1 MTKIQTQNPAQKKVP
16 ARSRSRFLIKKG
28 ISRTLLYVV
37 LCAIGLTMVLPFI
50 WMLSTSLK
58 SEKGAV
64 EIPPKWLPRQSATFA
79 DYQGKSIK
87 VSLLKKTLGVK
98 RSDTGELTTV
108 YDQALKTSKP
118 YMGLW
123 GKETNSIL
131 VEKDGASTTVPVEVL
146 ASNARVRIIEAG
158 PDFDKVVDLDGK
170 NVYEKSWISP
180 QWSNYPVTWG
190 KLPFGRSYINTII
203 LSLSVTIG
211 QVLTCSLAAFAFAR
225 LRFPGRDKLFFGY
238 LATMMIPGAVT
249 LIPVYILFVKMPE
262 ALNFLFQTDWFSQD
276 LYFMGKYYMGRLV
289 GGNSYFA
296 MIAPG
301 LFSAYG
307 TFMLRQ
313 FFMSLPK
320 ELEDAA
326 RIDGC
331 GNLRIYWHVTLP
343 LSRVGIITLA
353 TFTFMGSW
361 KAFMWPLLIINSEEL
376 VPLQV
381 LLQRFHGQYTSENNL
396 MMAGAIIVLIPLL
409 VVFIIGQRYFVK
421 GIQLGGVKG

>member
-1 MTKIQTQNPAQKKVP
+1 MTKTAERYRRRLPIKKVVN
-16 ARSRSRFLIKKG
+16 RG
-28 ISRTLLYVV
+28 LLYVILSV
-37 LCAIGLTMVLPFI
+37 IGLTMVLPFL

-58 SEKGAV
+58 TEKGAL
-64 EIPPKWLPRQSATFA
+64 EIPPKWIPRQSALFA
-79 DYQGKSIK
+79 EYQGHDVKII
-87 VSLLKKTLGVK
+87 LLKKTLNV
-98 RSDTGELTTV
+98 RRTDTGQELTV
-108 YDQALKTSKP
+108 YEQAVKTAKP
-118 YMGLW
+118 HLGLW
-123 GKETNSIL
+123 GKEAASVL
-131 VEKDGASTTVPVEVL
+131 VDKDGSPTRVPVEVL
-146 ASNARVRIIEAG
+146 SSTARVRIMEEG
-158 PDFDKVVDLDGK
+158 PNYDKVVDMDGK
-170 NVYEKSWISP
+170 DIHEKSWVSP
-180 QWSNYPVTWG
+180 QWSNYPTTWG
-190 KLPFGRSYINTII
+190 KLPFGRSYINTAIVSI
-203 LSLSVTIG
+203 TVTIG

-249 LIPVYILFVKMPE
+249 MIPVYILFVKMPD
-262 ALNFLFQTDWFSQD
+262 ALNFLFHTDWFSQD

-296 MIAPG
+296 LIAPG

-313 FFMSLPK
+313 FFMSLPR

-353 TFTFMGSW
+353 TFTFMGAW
-361 KAFMWPLLIINSEEL
+361 RAFMWPLLILNTEEL

-381 LLQRFHGQYTSENNL
+381 LLQRFQGQYTSEHNL
-396 MMAGAIIVLIPLL
+396 MMAGSIIVLIPLL
-409 VVFIIGQRYFVK
+409 VVFIIGQKYFVK

>member
-1 MTKIQTQNPAQKKVP
+1 MIENP
-16 ARSRSRFLIKKG
+16 ARSRRRFLIKKTVRRG
-28 ISRTLLYVV
+28 LLYAV
-37 LCAIGLTMVLPFI
+37 LCAIGLTMILPFI
-50 WMLSTSLK
+50 WMVSTSLK
-58 SEKGAV
+58 TEKGAV
-64 EIPPKWLPRQSATFA
+64 EIPPKWLPRRSTTFA
-79 DYQGKSIK
+79 DYQGKSVK
-87 VSLLKKTLGVK
+87 VSLLQKKVNVRRT
-98 RSDTGELTTV
+98 DTGATMAI
-108 YDQALKTSKP
+108 YAQALQSDKP
-118 YMGLW
+118 YMGLV
-123 GKETNSIL
+123 GKATNYIMADVNGSP
-131 VEKDGASTTVPVEVL
+131 TRVPVEVL
-146 ASNARVRIIEAG
+146 SSTARVRILEEG
-158 PDFDKVVDLDGK
+158 PDCDKVADLDGK
-170 NVYEKSWISP
+170 NVYEKSTISP
-180 QWSNYPVTWG
+180 QWSNYPTAWG

-203 LSLSVTIG
+203 LSLSVTFG

-249 LIPVYILFVKMPE
+249 MIPVYVLFIKMPE

-307 TFMLRQ
+307 TFLLRQ

-343 LSRVGIITLA
+343 LSRVGLITLA

-361 KAFMWPLLIINSEEL
+361 KAFMWPLLIINSEDL

-381 LLQRFHGQYTSENNL
+381 LLQRFQGQYSSEHNL

-409 VVFIIGQRYFVK
+409 IVFIVGQRYFVK